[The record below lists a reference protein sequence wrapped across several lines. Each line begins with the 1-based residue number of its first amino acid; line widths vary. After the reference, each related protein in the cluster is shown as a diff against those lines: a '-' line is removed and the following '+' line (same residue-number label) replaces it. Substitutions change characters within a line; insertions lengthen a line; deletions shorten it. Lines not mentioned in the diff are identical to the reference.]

1 MIGDRQ
7 KCNNIT
13 MSDMWLVTGYIVK
26 GKERNPN
33 SYPLKELLKMVKKS
47 FILKRYLESQ
57 LIIKF
62 RNKK

>member
-1 MIGDRQ
+1 
-7 KCNNIT
+7 
-13 MSDMWLVTGYIVK
+13 MWLVTGYIVK

>member
-1 MIGDRQ
+1 
-7 KCNNIT
+7 
-13 MSDMWLVTGYIVK
+13 MWLVTGYIVK
-26 GKERNPN
+26 GKERNPS
-33 SYPLKELLKMVKKS
+33 SYPLKELLKMVKRS